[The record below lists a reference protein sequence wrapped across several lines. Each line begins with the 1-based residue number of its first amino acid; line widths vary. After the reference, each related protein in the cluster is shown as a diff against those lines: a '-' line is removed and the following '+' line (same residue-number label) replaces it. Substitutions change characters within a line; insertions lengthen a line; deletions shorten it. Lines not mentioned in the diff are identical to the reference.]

1 MTDMTTTTEPM
12 FTGEIQ
18 NTCTCTKYDPVTEEY
33 TDEPADY
40 CDASCWDFAV
50 EDFANCT
57 EHLRALAVDDLWK
70 VEGIALW
77 NRTVGGYFRA
87 SKVDDIIRGM
97 AVDSMWTMRFSVY
110 ADRVEYSLSHHD
122 APTGSS
128 SVLTPF
134 TGDPYEEGLE
144 YVGR

>member
-1 MTDMTTTTEPM
+1 MTTDPM

-18 NTCTCTKYDPVTEEY
+18 NTCTCTVYDEETGEY
-33 TDEPADY
+33 TDEPATDCY
-40 CDASCWDFAV
+40 GSCWDFAV

-57 EHLRALAVDDLWK
+57 EHLRELAVDDLWHA
-70 VEGIALW
+70 EGIQLW

-87 SKVDDIIRGM
+87 SKVTDILEAM
-97 AVDSMWTMRFSVY
+97 TVNSMWTMRFRVY

-122 APTGSS
+122 APMGSA

-134 TGDPYEEGLE
+134 TGDPEAEGLE